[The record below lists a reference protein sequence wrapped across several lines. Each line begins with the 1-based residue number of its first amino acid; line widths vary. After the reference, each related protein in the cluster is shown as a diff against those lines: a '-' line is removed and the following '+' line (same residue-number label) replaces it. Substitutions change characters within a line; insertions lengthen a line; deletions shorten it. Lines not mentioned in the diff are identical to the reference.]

1 MPDGPDRV
9 RQPWAAVGEFFE
21 QCPVFGVIVRILQS
35 SSTIRMPGSSG
46 VHSAGAAPQGD
57 ADPQPSVRIGPT
69 EATRS
74 ASAGITEGLSLAAN
88 ALAHT
93 YWVAYALG
101 GVTVVAALFSSPQGR
116 GIASAG

>member
-46 VHSAGAAPQGD
+46 VHSAGAAPRGD
-57 ADPQPSVRIGPT
+57 ADSQPGIGPT

-93 YWVAYALG
+93 YRMAYALV

>member
-9 RQPWAAVGEFFE
+9 RQPWAAVGEFF
-21 QCPVFGVIVRILQS
+21 GVRRHREDLAVVVDDQNAGVVGCALGR
-35 SSTIRMPGSSG
+35 GS
-46 VHSAGAAPQGD
+46 AKGD
-57 ADPQPSVRIGPT
+57 ADPQPSVRIGPS

-74 ASAGITEGLSLAAN
+74 ASAGITEGLSLAAK

-93 YWVAYALG
+93 YWVAYALV